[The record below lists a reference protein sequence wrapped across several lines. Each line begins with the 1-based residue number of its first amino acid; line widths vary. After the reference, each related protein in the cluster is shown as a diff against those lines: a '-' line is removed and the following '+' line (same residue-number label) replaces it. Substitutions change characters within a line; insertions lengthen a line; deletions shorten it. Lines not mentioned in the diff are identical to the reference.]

1 MAREGK
7 NDKPA
12 DSRGRVG
19 GKAIEGLASVRVC
32 ARNEDGRR
40 EADKEREEGGRLM
53 STCTRLAG
61 LLIAPKW
68 VELSVRVKW

>member
-1 MAREGK
+1 MAGELEK
-7 NDKPA
+7 L
-12 DSRGRVG
+12 
-19 GKAIEGLASVRVC
+19 EGLASVRVC
-32 ARNEDGRR
+32 AREERMGR

>member
-1 MAREGK
+1 MG
-7 NDKPA
+7 
-12 DSRGRVG
+12 
-19 GKAIEGLASVRVC
+19 
-32 ARNEDGRR
+32 R